1 MSTARIIHAEVL
13 DGLKL
18 LKSKSV
24 HCVVTSPPYWGL
36 RDYGTAKWTDGDPDC
51 DHVCN
56 RGRQGAAGDRAAR
69 RHTARVIFK
78 EQCSKCGAIRLDQQL
93 GLEPTPQE
101 YIRKMVKVFRA
112 VRRVLRDDGTLW
124 LNMGD
129 CYATGAGGAGSTP
142 GGGKQ
147 GKNWTGPAT
156 QPNRMRIRGLKSKD
170 LVGMPWRLALALQR
184 SGWYLR
190 SDIIWH
196 KTQPMPESMKDRPTK
211 SHEYLFLLSKSETYY
226 YDYEAIMEPCSPDT
240 HARYGRANKA
250 GYQAPG
256 QVEHHGVCGERPNTN
271 RVPAG
276 WHQGT
281 RPATP
286 ESAGYL
292 SRKEESPRVHG
303 NKPGRG
309 DGGAACN
316 KPRAGVNPK
325 AAANEPG
332 SKQNSSFSGAVADVV
347 ELRNKR
353 SVWTLP
359 TEKFSGNHFATYPRA
374 LVDPCILAGCPEGGT
389 VLDCFVGS
397 GTSGVVARMRNRE
410 FIGIDV
416 NGKTCEM
423 ARKRI
428 DGTTPMFHEQTEVV
442 ALPDPQLSLEISA

>member
-1 MSTARIIHAEVL
+1 MSTARIIHADVL
-13 DGLKL
+13 HGLKL
-18 LKSKSV
+18 LKAKSV

-36 RDYGTAKWTDGDPDC
+36 RDYGTAKWTDGDPNC

-69 RHTARVIFK
+69 RFTARVIFK
-78 EQCSKCGAIRLDQQL
+78 ENCSKCGAIRLDQQL
-93 GLEPTPQE
+93 GLERTPQE

-129 CYATGAGGAGSTP
+129 CYATGAGGTGGNP

-147 GKNWTGPAT
+147 GENWRMRGVMTP
-156 QPNRMRIRGLKSKD
+156 PNRMRLPGLKSKD

-196 KTQPMPESMKDRPTK
+196 KPTAMPESVQDRPTK

-226 YDYEAIMEPCSPDT
+226 YDYEAIMERGSPAT
-240 HARYGRANKA
+240 HARSGR
-250 GYQAPG
+250 
-256 QVEHHGVCGERPNTN
+256 
-271 RVPAG
+271 
-276 WHQGT
+276 
-281 RPATP
+281 
-286 ESAGYL
+286 
-292 SRKEESPRVHG
+292 
-303 NKPGRG
+303 
-309 DGGAACN
+309 
-316 KPRAGVNPK
+316 VNPK
-325 AAANEPG
+325 AAAAGVTG
-332 SKQNSSFSGAVADVV
+332 SKQNSSFSAAVKDVV

-353 SVWTLP
+353 SVWTIP
-359 TEKFSGNHFATYPRA
+359 AEPFSGDHYATYPRA

-397 GTSGVVARMRNRE
+397 GTTGVVARMRNRE
-410 FIGIDV
+410 FVGIDV

-423 ARKRI
+423 ARRRI

-442 ALPDPQLSLEISA
+442 TLPDAQLSLEVSA